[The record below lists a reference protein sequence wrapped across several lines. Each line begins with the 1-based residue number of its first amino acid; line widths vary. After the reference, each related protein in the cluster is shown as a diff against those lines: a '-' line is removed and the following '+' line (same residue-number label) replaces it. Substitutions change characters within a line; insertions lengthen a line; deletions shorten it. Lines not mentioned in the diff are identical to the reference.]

1 MDTPNT
7 TEQQTPHAP
16 QIDFSG
22 DIFKIA
28 VDTKLTTEAN
38 RAGFDAFE
46 KAFINYIY
54 QRLGLKDVPDKY
66 ITFSQ
71 FVDAF
76 ASTLMQNVQKDVEI
90 LNLRRRLAMIG
101 LANTIQ
107 EKDQNAGTAQ
117 KVEQAAAEADA
128 APTQEA

>member
-7 TEQQTPHAP
+7 KEQQAP

-38 RAGFDAFE
+38 REGFNAFE

-54 QRLGLKDVPDKY
+54 ERLGLKDVPDKY
-66 ITFSQ
+66 ITFPQ
-71 FVDAF
+71 FIDAF

-107 EKDQNAGTAQ
+107 EKDKDGTAQ

-128 APTQEA
+128 QQANTPQEA

>member
-7 TEQQTPHAP
+7 KEQQAT

-38 RAGFDAFE
+38 REGFNAFE

-54 QRLGLKDVPDKY
+54 ERLGLKDVPDKY
-66 ITFSQ
+66 ITFPQ
-71 FVDAF
+71 FIDAF

-107 EKDQNAGTAQ
+107 EKDKDGTAQ

-128 APTQEA
+128 QQANTPQEA

>member
-1 MDTPNT
+1 MDTPQNN
-7 TEQQTPHAP
+7 EQQVP

-22 DIFKIA
+22 DIFKLA
-28 VDTKLTTEAN
+28 VDSKLTTEAN
-38 RAGFDAFE
+38 REGFDAFE

-66 ITFSQ
+66 ITFAQ

-107 EKDQNAGTAQ
+107 EKDKEGTAQ

-128 APTQEA
+128 QQEV

>member
-7 TEQQTPHAP
+7 NEQQNAAP

-22 DIFKIA
+22 DLFKIA
-28 VDTKLTTEAN
+28 VECKLTTEAN

-76 ASTLMQNVQKDVEI
+76 ASTLMQNVQKDVDI

-107 EKDQNAGTAQ
+107 EKDKDGTAQ
-117 KVEQAAAEADA
+117 KVEEAAAEANTTA
-128 APTQEA
+128 TKEA

>member
-7 TEQQTPHAP
+7 NEQQAPQTP

-22 DIFKIA
+22 DIFKLA
-28 VDTKLTTEAN
+28 VETKLTTEAN
-38 RAGFDAFE
+38 REGFDAFE

-76 ASTLMQNVQKDVEI
+76 ASTLMQNVQKDVDI

-107 EKDQNAGTAQ
+107 EKDKDGTAQ

-128 APTQEA
+128 TTKEA

>member
-7 TEQQTPHAP
+7 NEEQQAP

-22 DIFKIA
+22 DIFKLA
-28 VDTKLTTEAN
+28 VETKLTTEAN
-38 RAGFDAFE
+38 REGFNAFE

-66 ITFSQ
+66 ITFAQ

-107 EKDQNAGTAQ
+107 EKDKEGTAQ
-117 KVEQAAAEADA
+117 KVEQAAAEAA
-128 APTQEA
+128 TTTSAPEA